1 MRIIVSAT
9 TRHPYMSDKQPSDD
23 LIWGRRPVLEAL
35 RAERPLRRL
44 LVAQGAHGPVID
56 EIFARARQARIPYDL
71 RDKAQ
76 LDRLAGP
83 YHQSVVAYAAA
94 ASYADFDRVLAHLPA
109 LALLLFLDQIQDP
122 HNLGAIIRSAHALNA
137 QGVVVPSRT
146 AAGLSAVALK
156 AAAGAAQHVPVCR
169 VDNLQKALQ
178 KAADQGLFIA
188 GLDAQGAQPLPAADF
203 AQPCA
208 LVIGS
213 EGKGLRRMVQKHCD
227 ALLHIPTS
235 GSLNASVA
243 AGIALYEVLRQ
254 RQP

>member
-1 MRIIVSAT
+1 MPA
-9 TRHPYMSDKQPSDD
+9 KQTPDD
-23 LIWGRRPVLEAL
+23 LIWGRHPVLEAL

-44 LVAQGAHGPVID
+44 LIAKGAHGPVID
-56 EIFARARQARIPYDL
+56 EIFDRARQAHIPYDL

-83 YHQSVVAYAAA
+83 RHQSVVAYAAA
-94 ASYADFDRVLAHLPA
+94 ATYADFDHVLAHLPTQ
-109 LALLLFLDQIQDP
+109 ALLVFLDQVQDP
-122 HNLGAIIRSAHALNA
+122 HNLGAIIRSAHALGA
-137 QGVVVPSRT
+137 HGVVVPARS
-146 AAGLSAVALK
+146 AAGLSPAALK
-156 AAAGAAQHVPVCR
+156 AAAGATQHLPVCR

-178 KAADQGLFIA
+178 KAAADGLFIA
-188 GLDAQGAQPLPAADF
+188 GLDAQGEQPLTDADF
-203 AQPCA
+203 TQPCA

-213 EGKGLRRMVQKHCD
+213 EGKGLRRMVQKRCD
-227 ALLHIPTS
+227 ALLHIPMQREAI

>member
-1 MRIIVSAT
+1 
-9 TRHPYMSDKQPSDD
+9 MSDKQPSDD
-23 LIWGRRPVLEAL
+23 LIWGRHSVLEAL
-35 RAERPLRRL
+35 RSKRPLRRL
-44 LVAQGAHGPVID
+44 LVAKGAHGPVVD
-56 EIFARARQARIPYDL
+56 EIFVRARQARIPYTL
-71 RDKAQ
+71 RDRIQ

-83 YHQSVVAYAAA
+83 HHQSVVAYAAA
-94 ASYADFDRVLAHLPA
+94 ASYADFDHVLAHLPT

-122 HNLGAIIRSAHALNA
+122 HNLGAIIRSAHALGA

-146 AAGLSAVALK
+146 AAGLSPAALK

-178 KAADQGLFIA
+178 KAADAGLFIA
-188 GLDAQGAQPLPAADF
+188 GLDSQGERPLTAADF
-203 AQPCA
+203 VQPCA

-213 EGKGLRRMVQKHCD
+213 EGKGLRRMVQKRCD
-227 ALLHIPTS
+227 ALLHIPMPGTAI

-243 AGIALYEVLRQ
+243 AGIALYEVRRQ

>member
-1 MRIIVSAT
+1 M
-9 TRHPYMSDKQPSDD
+9 PDKQTPDD
-23 LIWGRRPVLEAL
+23 LIWGRHPVLEAL

-44 LVAQGAHGPVID
+44 LVAKGAHGPVID
-56 EIFARARQARIPYDL
+56 EIFARARQAHIPYDL

-83 YHQSVVAYAAA
+83 RHQSVVAYAAA
-94 ASYADFDRVLAHLPA
+94 AAYADFDHVLAHLPA
-109 LALLLFLDQIQDP
+109 PALLLFLDQVQDP
-122 HNLGAIIRSAHALNA
+122 HNLGAIIRSAHALGA
-137 QGVVVPSRT
+137 QGVVVPARE
-146 AAGLSAVALK
+146 AAGLSPAVLK
-156 AAAGAAQHVPVCR
+156 AAAGAAQHLPVCR

-178 KAADQGLFIA
+178 QAAAGGLFIA
-188 GLDAQGAQPLPAADF
+188 GLDARGEQPLTAADF

-208 LVIGS
+208 LVVGS
-213 EGKGLRRMVQKHCD
+213 EGKGLRRMVQKRCD
-227 ALLHIPTS
+227 ALLHIPMQGEAI

>member
-1 MRIIVSAT
+1 
-9 TRHPYMSDKQPSDD
+9 MSDKQTPDD
-23 LIWGRRPVLEAL
+23 LIWGRHPVLEAL

-44 LVAQGAHGPVID
+44 LIAKGAHGPVID
-56 EIFARARQARIPYDL
+56 EIFTRARQAHIPYDL

-83 YHQSVVAYAAA
+83 RHQSVVAYAAA
-94 ASYADFDRVLAHLPA
+94 ATYADFDHVLDHLPA
-109 LALLLFLDQIQDP
+109 QALLLFLDQVQDP
-122 HNLGAIIRSAHALNA
+122 HNLGAIIRSAHALGA
-137 QGVVVPSRT
+137 QGVVVPARS
-146 AAGLSAVALK
+146 AAGLSPAALK
-156 AAAGAAQHVPVCR
+156 AAAGAAQHLPVCR

-178 KAADQGLFIA
+178 KAAAGGLFIA
-188 GLDAQGAQPLPAADF
+188 GLDAQGKQPLTTADF

-213 EGKGLRRMVQKHCD
+213 EGKGLRRMVQKRCD
-227 ALLHIPTS
+227 ALLHIPMQREAI

-243 AGIALYEVLRQ
+243 AGIALYEVRRQ

>member
-1 MRIIVSAT
+1 M
-9 TRHPYMSDKQPSDD
+9 PDKQTPDD
-23 LIWGRRPVLEAL
+23 LIWGRHPVLEAL

-44 LVAQGAHGPVID
+44 LIAKGAHGPVID
-56 EIFARARQARIPYDL
+56 EIFTLARQAHIPYDL

-83 YHQSVVAYAAA
+83 RHQSVVAYAAA
-94 ASYADFDRVLAHLPA
+94 ATYADFNHILAHLSAP
-109 LALLLFLDQIQDP
+109 ALLLFLDQVQDP
-122 HNLGAIIRSAHALNA
+122 HNLGAIIRSAHALGA
-137 QGVVVPSRT
+137 QGVVVPARG
-146 AAGLSAVALK
+146 AAGLSPAALK
-156 AAAGAAQHVPVCR
+156 AAAGAAQHLPVCR

-178 KAADQGLFIA
+178 KAAACGLFIA
-188 GLDAQGAQPLPAADF
+188 GLDAQGPQTLTNADF

-213 EGKGLRRMVQKHCD
+213 EGKGLRRMVQKRCD
-227 ALLHIPTS
+227 ALLHIPMQREAI

-243 AGIALYEVLRQ
+243 AGIALYEVFRQ

>member
-1 MRIIVSAT
+1 M
-9 TRHPYMSDKQPSDD
+9 PDKQTPDD
-23 LIWGRRPVLEAL
+23 LIWGRHPVLEAL

-44 LVAQGAHGPVID
+44 LIAKGAHGPIID
-56 EIFARARQARIPYDL
+56 EIFTRARQAHIPYDL

-83 YHQSVVAYAAA
+83 RHQSVVAYAAA
-94 ASYADFDRVLAHLPA
+94 ATYADFDHVLDHLSAPA
-109 LALLLFLDQIQDP
+109 LLIFLDQVQDP
-122 HNLGAIIRSAHALNA
+122 HNLGAIIRSAHALGA
-137 QGVVVPSRT
+137 QGVVVPARS
-146 AAGLSAVALK
+146 AAGLSPAALK
-156 AAAGAAQHVPVCR
+156 AAAGAAQHLPVCR

-178 KAADQGLFIA
+178 KAANYGLFIA
-188 GLDAQGAQPLPAADF
+188 GLDAQGKQPLTTADF

-213 EGKGLRRMVQKHCD
+213 EGKGLRRMVQKRCD
-227 ALLHIPTS
+227 ALLHIPMQREAI

-243 AGIALYEVLRQ
+243 AGIALYEVRRQ